1 MTKST
6 LQYVKSGIVA
16 AAIITAQGAFAGSTF
31 HPALDVQGAAGYFT
45 YKSKYVLSNDTG
57 LRYDYQSSI
66 YAGDSR
72 NFSIM
77 VRGNMQSANFEL
89 VTKKLESSTTD
100 VIIRYYLG
108 PVYFGP
114 AVGISNIAYSE
125 GGGTPTFDLS
135 ERHYGGN
142 AGVEFAAMRNGMVR
156 LDVLATMQYDA
167 KEVSN
172 QTIELGTRI
181 EADLGIEIPI
191 SKRFRII
198 TGAKYIMY
206 SVASQAETITMPYGG
221 LKGEFDF

>member
-1 MTKST
+1 MTK
-6 LQYVKSGIVA
+6 LKPLCGRLGVA
-16 AAIITAQGAFAGSTF
+16 AVCTFTAHHALGSSTF
-31 HPALDVQGAAGYFT
+31 HPALDMQASAGYFT

-66 YAGDSR
+66 FAGDSR

-77 VRGNMQSANFEL
+77 VRGNLQSANFSL
-89 VTKKLESSTTD
+89 VSKKLTSSTTD

-114 AVGISNIAYSE
+114 ALGVSNLAYSE
-125 GGGTPTFDLS
+125 GGATPTFDLS

-142 AGVEFAAMRNGMVR
+142 AGVEFAAIRNGMLR

-172 QTIELGTRI
+172 QTIKLGTRI
-181 EADLGIEIPI
+181 EADLGLEIPI
-191 SKRFRII
+191 SKRLRII
-198 TGAKYIMY
+198 TGGKYIMH
-206 SVASQAETITMPYGG
+206 SIDSKAETVTMPYGG
-221 LKGEFDF
+221 IKGEFDF